1 MIALR
6 SSLVAL
12 VMTLGACDV
21 GMVPAA
27 GGGSPDGGS
36 AGADGGGLTADLI
49 SKQQAT
55 FATVITPLV
64 STGSRCISCHSATM
78 PNFGT
83 YDALA
88 AKYKTPPGNMSL
100 LVTKGNHEGFTNFF
114 NATEQT
120 QVTNWINTGAA
131 N

>member
-1 MIALR
+1 
-6 SSLVAL
+6 
-12 VMTLGACDV
+12 
-21 GMVPAA
+21 MVPGGT
-27 GGGSPDGGS
+27 GGGGGGTPDGGT
-36 AGADGGGLTADLI
+36 GGGLTADLMT
-49 SKQQAT
+49 KQQAS

-64 STGSRCISCHSATM
+64 STGQRCIACHSVTM
-78 PNFGT
+78 PNFGS

-88 AKYKTPPGNMSL
+88 AKYKTPPGNASL

-114 NATEQT
+114 NATELT